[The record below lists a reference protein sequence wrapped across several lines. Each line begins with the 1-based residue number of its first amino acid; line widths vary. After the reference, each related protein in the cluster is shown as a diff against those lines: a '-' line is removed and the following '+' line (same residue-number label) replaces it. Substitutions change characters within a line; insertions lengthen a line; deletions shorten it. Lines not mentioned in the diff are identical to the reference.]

1 MELLP
6 DDVVVGVFAV
16 PLMTALAS
24 WLGGSGMWKLA
35 AALSLAAMLISG
47 SVAVA
52 QMKEKAPVKP
62 RSAASI
68 ECSKQA
74 DAKGLHGKVRKKF
87 RSKCM
92 RDMKKA

>member
-1 MELLP
+1 
-6 DDVVVGVFAV
+6 
-16 PLMTALAS
+16 
-24 WLGGSGMWKLA
+24 MWKLA
-35 AALSLAAMLISG
+35 AALSLAALLTSG

-52 QMKEKAPVKP
+52 QMKEKAPANP

>member
-1 MELLP
+1 
-6 DDVVVGVFAV
+6 
-16 PLMTALAS
+16 
-24 WLGGSGMWKLA
+24 MWKFA
-35 AALSLAAMLISG
+35 AALSLAAFLASG
-47 SVAVA
+47 SIAVA
-52 QMKEKAPVKP
+52 QMKEKAPAKP